1 MKRIDMKP
9 IDLKRLR
16 RTRELSSSRPSG
28 LLVAGLVIVG
38 GLGLIAL
45 LADVLAPYDPQDPR
59 AGLPL
64 ERPSASHLLGT
75 NDSGQDIF
83 SQLIAGTRPSMLIAV
98 EAAAVVVLIG
108 ALVGMV
114 AGLVGGWLDTVLMRV
129 ADVFLALPGLP
140 LILLVAALLGPGPYT
155 VVVVLGLFGWPRL
168 ARILR
173 SQALSLRSR
182 GFLVAAGG
190 FGASPAYV
198 LRRHLVPALGPL
210 LVTGFVGVAGIAI
223 LIQAGLAFL
232 GLSDPTQVS
241 WGSVLNRALAYP
253 GLYFSPL
260 WTWWV
265 LPAGIAIT
273 VAVLGFTFLGVG
285 LEPRFN
291 PRTRVGQ

>member
-1 MKRIDMKP
+1 MSER
-9 IDLKRLR
+9 
-16 RTRELSSSRPSG
+16 SSP
-28 LLVAGLVIVG
+28 LLVAGAVIIG
-38 GLGLIAL
+38 TLGLIAVF
-45 LADVLAPYDPQDPR
+45 ADVLAPYDPQDPR
-59 AGLPL
+59 ASLPL
-64 ERPSASHLLGT
+64 EQPSASHLLGT

-108 ALVGMV
+108 GLVGML

-129 ADVFLALPGLP
+129 ADIFMALPGLP

-155 VVVVLGLFGWPRL
+155 VVIVLGLFGWPRL

-190 FGASPAYV
+190 FGASPIYI

-241 WGSVLNRALAYP
+241 WGSVLNRALVYP

-265 LPAGIAIT
+265 LPAGFAIT
-273 VAVLGFTFLGVG
+273 IAVLGFTFLGVG

-291 PRTRVGQ
+291 PRTRVSR